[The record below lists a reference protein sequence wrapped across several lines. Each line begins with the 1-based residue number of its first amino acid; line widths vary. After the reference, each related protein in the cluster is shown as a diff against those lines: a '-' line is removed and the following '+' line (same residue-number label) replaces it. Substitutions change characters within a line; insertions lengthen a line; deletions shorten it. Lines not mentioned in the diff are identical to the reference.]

1 MKFNL
6 FVGCLRGL
14 AVLFL
19 AGVLPIVQNDFAYYG
34 VLIISVVFLSVDT
47 TTAQEKDAP

>member
-14 AVLFL
+14 AVLLL
-19 AGVLPIVQNDFAYYG
+19 AGVLPIVQNDFAFYG
-34 VLIISVVFLSVDT
+34 LLIVSVVFLSVDAT
-47 TTAQEKDAP
+47 